1 MPGGRASAEPGGGR
15 AAVRPKAASA
25 VQATLSSARLP
36 LQWAGE
42 EKTGPRIARPT
53 FQPSLRRGEP
63 FPKKNGADTV
73 EKAFT
78 IQVTLFIKPELR
90 DEYLAALREFMVL
103 ARQEPGCIFL
113 YASEA
118 ADEHGTIVVFERF
131 RDPDEFNEI
140 LQRDY
145 AQRYLKLSESAYAA
159 PRVIVRLDPIEPL
172 DH

>member
-1 MPGGRASAEPGGGR
+1 MPLRHTRHAATITLPSAS
-15 AAVRPKAASA
+15 
-25 VQATLSSARLP
+25 LP

-42 EKTGPRIARPT
+42 EKTGPRTASDVSAVPAA
-53 FQPSLRRGEP
+53 RGEP

-73 EKAFT
+73 GKAFT
-78 IQVTLFIKPELR
+78 LQVTMFIKPELR
-90 DEYLAALREFMVL
+90 DEYLAALREFLVL

-118 ADEHGTIVVFERF
+118 VDERGKIVVFERF

-172 DH
+172 DQ